1 MKTRLILRPGSRGT
15 RKLLAQYGK
24 KLVCVR
30 YRYDEASRTRI
41 KTVEL
46 IVEKKEL
53 TPSRKKQQKIEDE
66 AVVPVRIAY
75 GEKQLGK
82 MARSA
87 GGKWNPDVKLWYIQY
102 GNIKGTELEQHII
115 LDATEKR
122 KL

>member
-1 MKTRLILRPGSRGT
+1 MITRLKLKPGQKGT
-15 RKLLAQYGK
+15 KALVEQYGEA
-24 KLVCVR
+24 LVCVR

-46 IVEKKEL
+46 IVDKKEL

-66 AVVPVRIAY
+66 TLVPVRIAY

-87 GGKWNPDVKLWYIQY
+87 GGKWDPDVKLHS
-102 GNIKGTELEQHII
+102 K
-115 LDATEKR
+115 
-122 KL
+122 

>member
-1 MKTRLILRPGSRGT
+1 VITRLELKPGQKGT
-15 RKLLAQYGK
+15 KALVEQYGDS
-24 KLVCVR
+24 LVCVR

-46 IVEKKEL
+46 IVDKKEL

-66 AVVPVRIAY
+66 TLVPVRIEY

-82 MARSA
+82 MARSL
-87 GGKWNPDVKLWYIQY
+87 GGRWDPDVKLWFVQF

-115 LDATEKR
+115 LDAKEKR